1 MRPWDIFIIEGAG
14 QAPQVLAHA
23 RQSGHS
29 IFILTLH
36 YFLVPV
42 TQDLKI
48 EFSRL
53 YIYIFLEINIIE
65 FLLIPF

>member
-1 MRPWDIFIIEGAG
+1 MRPWDIFIIEGSG

-53 YIYIFLEINIIE
+53 YIYIF
-65 FLLIPF
+65 FYKLI